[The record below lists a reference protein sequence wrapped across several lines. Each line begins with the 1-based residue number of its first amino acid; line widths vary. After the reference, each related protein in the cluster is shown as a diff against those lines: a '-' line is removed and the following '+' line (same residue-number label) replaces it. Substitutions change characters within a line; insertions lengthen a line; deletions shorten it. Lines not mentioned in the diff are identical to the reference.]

1 MKQFLLK
8 VMVVLLA
15 ASPIFA
21 NTAVASYATDKKV
34 AATDSTEEID
44 KRLAEIEAQ
53 LAECVNMLSYGMVM
67 CDYNYAKLYDEVQY
81 VDDEKLFWH
90 NSEGFDNLRAEMDL
104 IAVMLNDSYDYCQY
118 ISEEIVRVRDSADYT
133 YEELLEFCSDIEV
146 MVMEVMTM
154 SVEIN
159 TRLDHFE
166 AVYVDFICYGVNQPD
181 PATQYALYHVPTGK
195 YLTYSAGV
203 IELSDTQSPFNME
216 FVMCDVNSSYV
227 TLINADGEVMQ
238 SGGKTQWSFTPAD
251 TVNYMSDI
259 VVPSGSI
266 GDMWQI
272 TVYDSTPTGISS
284 ATTGVPDSR
293 RNDAYYNLNGQR
305 ISKPSKGI
313 YIHRGKK
320 ILLK

>member
-53 LAECVNMLSYGMVM
+53 LADNEARIAYGMAM
-67 CDYNYAKLYDEVQY
+67 CDDKFARLYNEVQY
-81 VDDEKLFWH
+81 VDGEKLFWH
-90 NSEGFDNLRAEMDL
+90 NSEVFGDL
-104 IAVMLNDSYDYCQY
+104 KTELEYVKARLEICLNDNIY
-118 ISEEIVRVRDSADYT
+118 ISDELRFLDSADYT
-133 YEELLEFCSDIEV
+133 YEELFEFCYDIGTYLFMIELEC
-146 MVMEVMTM
+146 M
-154 SVEIN
+154 
-159 TRLDHFE
+159 RLIAMLDNFE
-166 AVYVDFICYGVNQPD
+166 AKYVDFICYGVNQPD
-181 PATQYALYHVPTGK
+181 PATQYALFHVPTGK

-216 FVMCDVNSSYV
+216 FFMCDVNSSYV

-238 SGGKTQWSFTPAD
+238 SGGKTEWSFTPAD

-305 ISKPSKGI
+305 VSKPSKGI

>member
-53 LAECVNMLSYGMVM
+53 LADNEARIAYGMAM
-67 CDYNYAKLYDEVQY
+67 CDDKFARLYNEVQY
-81 VDDEKLFWH
+81 VDGEKLFWH
-90 NSEGFDNLRAEMDL
+90 NSEVFGDL
-104 IAVMLNDSYDYCQY
+104 KTELEYVKARLEICLNDNIY
-118 ISEEIVRVRDSADYT
+118 ISDELRFLDSADYT
-133 YEELLEFCSDIEV
+133 YEELFEFCYDIGTYLFMIELEC
-146 MVMEVMTM
+146 M
-154 SVEIN
+154 
-159 TRLDHFE
+159 RLIAMLDDFE
-166 AVYVDFICYGVNQPD
+166 AKYVDFICYGVNQPD
-181 PATQYALYHVPTGK
+181 PATQYALFHVPTGK

-216 FVMCDVNSSYV
+216 FFMCDVNSSYV

-238 SGGKTQWSFTPAD
+238 SGGKTEWSFTPAD

-284 ATTGVPDSR
+284 ATTGVPDGR
-293 RNDAYYNLNGQR
+293 RDDAYYNLNGQR

>member
-34 AATDSTEEID
+34 AATYYDEEIYI
-44 KRLAEIEAQ
+44 RLAEIESRM
-53 LAECVNMLSYGMVM
+53 AECNEILGQCYEKS
-67 CDYNYAKLYDEVQY
+67 LFYDALLDEIQY
-81 VDDEKLFWH
+81 KDDLKLFWH
-90 NSEGFDNLRAEMDL
+90 NAEKLQFLYLQLHDDIISWIYEKMD
-104 IAVMLNDSYDYCQY
+104 ICQY
-118 ISEEIVRVRDSADYT
+118 ISAEIQKIIFDPDVYT
-133 YEELLEFCSDIEV
+133 DEFYTWSISNLVDIKEQSTD
-146 MVMEVMTM
+146 MIAM
-154 SVEIN
+154 
-159 TRLDHFE
+159 LDDFE
-166 AVYVDFICYGVNQPD
+166 AKYVDFICYGVNQPD
-181 PATQYALYHVPTGK
+181 PATQYALFHVPTGK

-216 FVMCDVNSSYV
+216 FFMCDVNSSYV

-238 SGGKTQWSFTPAD
+238 SGGKTEWSFTPAD

-284 ATTGVPDSR
+284 ATTGVPDGR
-293 RNDAYYNLNGQR
+293 RDDAYYNLNGQR